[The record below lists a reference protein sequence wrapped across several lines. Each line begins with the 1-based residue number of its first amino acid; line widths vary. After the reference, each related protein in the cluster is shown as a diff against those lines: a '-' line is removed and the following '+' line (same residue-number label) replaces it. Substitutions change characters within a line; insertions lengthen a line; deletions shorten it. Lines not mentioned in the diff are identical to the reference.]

1 MIQDIETCF
10 NYCDLKVAFFSSNER
25 RWINKIHRLKEQNP
39 EEVEIIREPEENDG
53 CIYCRLPA
61 SWLKVSP
68 PRTLNLSE
76 EQRQEK
82 SRRMRC
88 WLDNRNLIENLSE
101 QELTS

>member
-10 NYCDLKVAFFSSNER
+10 NYCDPKVAFFSSNER
-25 RWINKIHRLKEQNP
+25 KWISKIHRLKEQNP
-39 EEVEIIREPEENDG
+39 EEVTILKEPEENDG

-61 SWLKVSP
+61 SWLKVNP

-82 SRRMRC
+82 SERMKS
-88 WLDNRNLIENLSE
+88 LVEQQKLNRESF
-101 QELTS
+101 